1 MSPIPK
7 KSGKELFFLITGTLK
22 INFFLQ
28 ICKFLLLLYF
38 KGNVFAIKEIWE
50 TNFFF
55 QNEPYCF
62 DLEKEKNIPSFSS
75 FFALKKSKIH
85 FCLAQAPKRGFNNF
99 VGPFRV
105 RVKFVGGSLKSN
117 ISK

>member
-1 MSPIPK
+1 MVFDMDKRRK
-7 KSGKELFFLITGTLK
+7 KI
-22 INFFLQ
+22 I
-28 ICKFLLLLYF
+28 
-38 KGNVFAIKEIWE
+38 
-50 TNFFF
+50 
-55 QNEPYCF
+55 
-62 DLEKEKNIPSFSS
+62 FSS

-85 FCLAQAPKRGFNNF
+85 FCVAQAPKRGFNNF

>member
-1 MSPIPK
+1 MSSIPK

-22 INFFLQ
+22 IYFLLQ

-55 QNEPYCF
+55 QNEAYCF
-62 DLEKEKNIPSFSS
+62 DLEKEKKILSFSS
-75 FFALKKSKIH
+75 FFALKKIKNTFLRGAGSK
-85 FCLAQAPKRGFNNF
+85 KGF
-99 VGPFRV
+99 
-105 RVKFVGGSLKSN
+105 
-117 ISK
+117 